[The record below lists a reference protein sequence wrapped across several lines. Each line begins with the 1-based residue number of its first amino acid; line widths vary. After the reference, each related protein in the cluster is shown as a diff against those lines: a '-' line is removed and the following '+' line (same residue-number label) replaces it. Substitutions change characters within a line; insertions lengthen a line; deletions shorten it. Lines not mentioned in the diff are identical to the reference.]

1 MIKEIITT
9 ISWSVLSFLSSLFSV
24 GSGSPAGVPQ
34 IKSPVASPS
43 AYVNPQKAPNPLE
56 VEYSGVKYSVYYAV
70 VKDVQ
75 RINLFPNFKEKAT
88 SSELVK
94 SKNCSL
100 LTNGGFYSKEGTPL
114 GLFISQGWKTS
125 NAYFSPLLNGYFT
138 IYDGAALISSTQ
150 PTGEIK
156 SAVQSGPILL
166 ESGQFKPLKIKNDKT
181 ARRTT
186 VSLTKDGEV
195 VFAVFYD
202 TQNNL
207 QGPYLSDLPKYLND
221 FKVASGLKITDSI
234 NLDGGS
240 ASAFYD
246 GDFFLPEFN
255 PIGSYFC
262 IR

>member
-9 ISWSVLSFLSSLFSV
+9 VLWSVLSFVSSLFSV
-24 GSGSPAGVPQ
+24 GSGSPVGVPQ

-43 AYVNPQKAPNPLE
+43 AYVNPQKASNPME

-75 RINLFPNFKEKAT
+75 GINLFPNFKERAT
-88 SSELVK
+88 SSEIVK
-94 SKNCSL
+94 NKNCSL
-100 LTNGGFYSKEGTPL
+100 LANGGFYSKEGTPL

-150 PTGEIK
+150 PTGDIK
-156 SAVQSGPILL
+156 TAVQSGPVLM
-166 ESGQFKPLKIKNDKT
+166 ESGKLKILKIKNDKT